1 VLNES
6 IRFIVASDADVG
18 AFVFETLGGFMDEAT
33 EELNEELDI
42 EPNDQIES
50 FLIDS
55 DLPFEEVQEG
65 FWLINDE
72 ADHIDN
78 IVLYHSPPVVTFR
91 VKLMEVPDTDDHS
104 VRLAL
109 FQRLLELNATSMVAG
124 AYGLEQNSVVVV
136 DTLQSQNLDYNEFQA
151 SIDGIALAVREHYH
165 ELKDLLARARGE
177 TPAERSESSETK
189 VTSLDE
195 ALADQGDDALNEEL
209 EAAAATTQKAA
220 ESSDSD
226 DEAV

>member
-1 VLNES
+1 
-6 IRFIVASDADVG
+6 
-18 AFVFETLGGFMDEAT
+18 MDEAT
-33 EELNEELDI
+33 QELNEDLDI

-65 FWLINDE
+65 FWLIHDTV
-72 ADHIDN
+72 DHIDN

-91 VKLMEVPDTDDHS
+91 VKLMEVPDTDDEN
-104 VRLAL
+104 VRLEL

-124 AYGLEQNSVVVV
+124 AYGLEQDSVVVV
-136 DTLQSQNLDYNEFQA
+136 DTLQSENLDYNEFQA

-177 TPAERSESSETK
+177 TPDETEGGDTGPG

-195 ALADQGDDALNEEL
+195 ALAGQGDDELNEEL
-209 EAAAATTQKAA
+209 EEAAATTQKAA
-220 ESSDSD
+220 EKSGSD

>member
-1 VLNES
+1 
-6 IRFIVASDADVG
+6 
-18 AFVFETLGGFMDEAT
+18 MDEAT
-33 EELNEELDI
+33 QELNDDLDI

-65 FWLINDE
+65 FWLIHDTV
-72 ADHIDN
+72 DHIDN

-91 VKLMEVPDTDDHS
+91 VKLMEVPDTDDES
-104 VRLAL
+104 VRLEL

-124 AYGLEQNSVVVV
+124 AYGLEQDSVVVV

-177 TPAERSESSETK
+177 MPDEASNGDNRPG

-195 ALADQGDDALNEEL
+195 ALADQGDDDLNEEL
-209 EAAAATTQKAA
+209 EEAAATTQKAA
-220 ESSDSD
+220 EKSGSD

>member
-1 VLNES
+1 
-6 IRFIVASDADVG
+6 
-18 AFVFETLGGFMDEAT
+18 MDEAT
-33 EELNEELDI
+33 QELNEDLDI

-65 FWLINDE
+65 FWLIHDTV
-72 ADHIDN
+72 DHIDN

-91 VKLMEVPDTDDHS
+91 VKLMEVPDTDDES

-124 AYGLEQNSVVVV
+124 AYGLEQDSVVVV
-136 DTLQSQNLDYNEFQA
+136 DTLQSENLDYNEFQA

-177 TPAERSESSETK
+177 TPDETK
-189 VTSLDE
+189 GGENGAGVTSLDE
-195 ALADQGDDALNEEL
+195 ALAGQGDDELNEEL
-209 EAAAATTQKAA
+209 EEAAATTQKAA
-220 ESSDSD
+220 EKSGSD